1 MSTQHQ
7 EFSTLVEQN
16 KPILY
21 KVANSYCRE
30 PDDRP
35 DLIQEILIQL
45 WLSFA
50 RFDGRVKFSTWM
62 YRIALNVAISFYR
75 SGRRHDQANVP
86 LAEIGLELATTDRLL
101 SEFGD
106 ELRLLYQAIG
116 RLNEIQ
122 RALILLH
129 LDGYKNAEIAEMM
142 GMSVTNVST
151 SLSRTRQQLMAE
163 LTVDEKEQQET
174 KQ

>member
-75 SGRRHDQANVP
+75 GGRRHDQANVP

-116 RLNEIQ
+116 KLNEIQ

-163 LTVDEKEQQET
+163 LAVDEKDQQET